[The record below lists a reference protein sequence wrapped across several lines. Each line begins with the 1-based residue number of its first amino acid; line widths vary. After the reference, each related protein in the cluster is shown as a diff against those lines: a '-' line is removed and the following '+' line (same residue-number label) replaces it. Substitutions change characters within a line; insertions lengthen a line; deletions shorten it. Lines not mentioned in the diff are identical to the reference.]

1 AKAAIV
7 QLIRDAV
14 ASGKTFGRVHIVENP
29 LSNYVRYELDA
40 SYPENLAA
48 GAPSLQNT
56 RSIR

>member
-1 AKAAIV
+1 M
-7 QLIRDAV
+7 RDAV